1 MSEEKMTMNQAVE
14 AFVLAILGD
23 NLYKDCL
30 QGEIAV
36 DWLKSEYGRISD
48 KRSDLPA
55 SKRYQ
60 IKTLWEQ
67 IEKEVGK

>member
-30 QGEIAV
+30 QGELAI
-36 DWLKSEYGRISD
+36 DWLKAEYGRIVD

-67 IEKEVGK
+67 IEKEVSK